1 MSKVK
6 KFVENQAFQNFI
18 LGVIVFN
25 CVLMGL
31 QTSAVLTAKCGDLL
45 NLLDNICLGIFIV
58 ELGLKIIA
66 YNKNFLKDG
75 WNIFDTIIV
84 LMSLF
89 SSMAFLSSLRIFR
102 IFRVFRSLKA
112 LKSFRGFRMIS
123 SLKKLQVII
132 MAIVKSLPSI
142 AWTGGLLLLVYY
154 IFALMGVSFFGA
166 AFPEWFGALGKT
178 MYTLFQVMTLESW
191 SMGIARP
198 VMEAYPAAWLYFV
211 PFVLISSFIVM
222 NVVVGIVVNAISDV
236 TANDKQEEIKD
247 SAEENNENKSD
258 RIQLE
263 MQAIREHME
272 NLEALMSEDKTEV
285 K

>member
-166 AFPEWFGALGKT
+166 AFPEWFGDLGKT

-272 NLEALMSEDKTEV
+272 NLEELMSEDKTEV

>member
-166 AFPEWFGALGKT
+166 AFPEWFGDLGKT

-198 VMEAYPAAWLYFV
+198 VMEAYTAAWLYFV

>member
-166 AFPEWFGALGKT
+166 AFPEWFGDLGKT

-222 NVVVGIVVNAISDV
+222 NVVVGIVVNAISEV

>member
-166 AFPEWFGALGKT
+166 AFPEWFGDLGKT

-198 VMEAYPAAWLYFV
+198 VMEVYPAAWLYFV

>member
-6 KFVENQAFQNFI
+6 KIVENQAFQNFI

-166 AFPEWFGALGKT
+166 AFPEWFGDLGKT

>member
-1 MSKVK
+1 MSKIK

-166 AFPEWFGALGKT
+166 AFPEWFGDLGKT

-222 NVVVGIVVNAISDV
+222 NVVVGIVVNAISEV

>member
-166 AFPEWFGALGKT
+166 AFPEWFGYLGKT

-263 MQAIREHME
+263 MQAICEHME

>member
-1 MSKVK
+1 MSKIK
-6 KFVENQAFQNFI
+6 KFVENQVFQNFI

-166 AFPEWFGALGKT
+166 AFPEWFGDLGKT

-222 NVVVGIVVNAISDV
+222 NVVVGIVVNAISEV

>member
-75 WNIFDTIIV
+75 WSIFDTIIV

-166 AFPEWFGALGKT
+166 AFPEWFGDLGKT

>member
-58 ELGLKIIA
+58 ELGFKIIA

-166 AFPEWFGALGKT
+166 AFPEWFGDLGKT

>member
-1 MSKVK
+1 MSKIK
-6 KFVENQAFQNFI
+6 KFVENQVFQNFI

-166 AFPEWFGALGKT
+166 AFPEWFGDLGKT

-198 VMEAYPAAWLYFV
+198 VMEAYPVAWLYFV

>member
-154 IFALMGVSFFGA
+154 IFALMGVSFFGT
-166 AFPEWFGALGKT
+166 AFPEWFGDLGKT

-198 VMEAYPAAWLYFV
+198 VMEVYPAAWLYFV

>member
-6 KFVENQAFQNFI
+6 KFVENQVFQNFI

-166 AFPEWFGALGKT
+166 AFPEWFGDLGKT

-222 NVVVGIVVNAISDV
+222 NVVVGIVVNAISEV

>member
-166 AFPEWFGALGKT
+166 AFPEWFGDLGKT

-263 MQAIREHME
+263 MQAICEHME

>member
-166 AFPEWFGALGKT
+166 AFPEWFGDLGKT

-247 SAEENNENKSD
+247 SAEENSENKSD

>member
-132 MAIVKSLPSI
+132 MAIAKSLPSI

-166 AFPEWFGALGKT
+166 AFPEWFGDLGKT

>member
-66 YNKNFLKDG
+66 YNKIFLKDG

-166 AFPEWFGALGKT
+166 AFPEWFGDLGKT

>member
-1 MSKVK
+1 MSKIK

-45 NLLDNICLGIFIV
+45 NLLDNICLGIFII
-58 ELGLKIIA
+58 ELGLKIVA

-75 WNIFDTIIV
+75 WNIFDTVIV

-89 SSMAFLSSLRIFR
+89 SSMSFLSSLRIFR

-166 AFPEWFGALGKT
+166 AFPEWFGDLGKT

-198 VMEAYPAAWLYFV
+198 VMEAYPAAWMYFV
-211 PFVLISSFIVM
+211 PFVLVSSFIVM
-222 NVVVGIVVNAISDV
+222 NVVVGIVVNAISEV

-272 NLEALMSEDKTEV
+272 TLEALMSEDKTEV

>member
-1 MSKVK
+1 M
-6 KFVENQAFQNFI
+6 
-18 LGVIVFN
+18 
-25 CVLMGL
+25 
-31 QTSAVLTAKCGDLL
+31 
-45 NLLDNICLGIFIV
+45 
-58 ELGLKIIA
+58 
-66 YNKNFLKDG
+66 
-75 WNIFDTIIV
+75 
-84 LMSLF
+84 
-89 SSMAFLSSLRIFR
+89 
-102 IFRVFRSLKA
+102 FRSLKA

-166 AFPEWFGALGKT
+166 AFPEWFGDLGKT

>member
-1 MSKVK
+1 MSKIK
-6 KFVENQAFQNFI
+6 KFVENQVFQNFI

-166 AFPEWFGALGKT
+166 AFPEWFGDLGKT

>member
-66 YNKNFLKDG
+66 YNKNFFKDG

-166 AFPEWFGALGKT
+166 AFPEWFGDLGKT

>member
-166 AFPEWFGALGKT
+166 AFPEWFGDLGKT

-258 RIQLE
+258 HIQLE